1 MNWRRKM
8 KQQRPIKYISV
19 FIVAFL
25 LLTTFLQGANAV
37 EPVQNTPT
45 LFNKAIFKQGTFGF
59 ANLDGSKLLVDYPQE
74 QELKWS
80 QLNIAVGHKGQ
91 RLKIK
96 LKEKQKEVEGSNGRQ
111 TAYNFDNLPGLVYE
125 VVEGKAEPNETYFI
139 VKGSALT
146 ERMLVELK
154 SINKEKVT
162 TNMKYEIGKLK
173 KRAVKNVW
181 PLENV
186 KGFGKLYLVEFKPK
200 GNNMLASIALKTTNG
215 WVFKDYPAKFNDN
228 SAWRIDDGGEI
239 TPDMF
244 TFTFAARTSQGFVI
258 GVQWMGA
265 EGESTTFLEF
275 TKMIKGKKGK
285 KAKLTELNNVRYG
298 RYMMPI

>member
-1 MNWRRKM
+1 M
-8 KQQRPIKYISV
+8 KQQSPIKHISV

-37 EPVQNTPT
+37 EPVQKTSA
-45 LFNKAIFKQGTFGF
+45 LFNKASFKQGTFGF
-59 ANLDGSKLLVDYPQE
+59 ANLDGTKLLVDYPQE

-80 QLNIAVGHKGQ
+80 QLNFAVGQKGQ

-96 LKEKQKEVEGSNGRQ
+96 LKVKQQEAEGNNGRQ

-146 ERMLVELK
+146 DGMLVELK

-162 TNMKYEIGKLK
+162 AKMRSEIGKLK
-173 KRAVKNVW
+173 KRALKNVW

-186 KGFGKLYLVEFKPK
+186 TGFGKLYLVEYKPK
-200 GNNMLASIALKTTNG
+200 GNNMLASIALKTIDG
-215 WVFKDYPAKFNDN
+215 WVFKDYPAKLQDN

-244 TFTFAARTSQGFVI
+244 TFTFAARTSQGVVI
-258 GVQWMGA
+258 GLQWMGA
-265 EGESTTFLEF
+265 EGESTSFLEF
-275 TKMIKGKKGK
+275 TKTLKGKNAK
-285 KAKLTELNNVRYG
+285 KAKLTELNNVGYG